1 MKRYQFFITSLKIAY
16 IFIIILVHFIPEA
29 TIKERKELEF
39 IQKHL
44 HKLLSLSTAI
54 ILIVLYNPFI
64 KIKKDSHDDFIV
76 FMSSIFLLLSE
87 MKTVYQSFSYKNE

>member
-1 MKRYQFFITSLKIAY
+1 MKRYQFFITSLKIVY
-16 IFIIILVHFIPEA
+16 IFIIILTFFIPKSA
-29 TIKERKELEF
+29 IKEHEELDF
-39 IQKHL
+39 IQTHL
-44 HKLLSLSTAI
+44 HKLLSLSTTI
-54 ILIVLYNPFI
+54 LLIVLYNPFI